1 MGATLKELSFA
12 FIISTAITAGAAS
25 TVVGV
30 LKVATIVPS
39 EVTGL
44 LSASGWYLIF
54 LAGLLAARVLSGVS
68 DGRKKSTWIPI
79 AFGATLAAGVVAL
92 FGWPGPTRQF
102 LLDQKDLIRSLAGA
116 VAILSTAAA
125 AVWRLRAYLRESA
138 ESARSAPYTTWSP
151 AIQVAE
157 RGVAIGGSADNTVIS
172 TGDGNIIAGT
182 VNVTAATERRDPAA
196 GDPAIAAGDLARARE
211 TYLGHLRDRYRYLD
225 MKGLGIADRV
235 PLRLPLR
242 QLFVP
247 LLARPELPA
256 GDTWDLEARMAGRQ
270 LSEQDAE
277 RLGRRLGE
285 PRKVLDLVR
294 QHPGLVILG
303 DPGSG
308 KTTFLKYL
316 ALTFAAGEGSSLG
329 LGERLPV
336 LVPLSGFANALA
348 AGEVRLDEFVRG
360 YVDSRGA
367 DPAVGELLDVELR
380 EGRALL
386 LLDGL
391 DEVREAALR
400 QTVVRAVA
408 DFFSFHRKAGNK
420 FVLTSRI
427 VGYREVRTVSEGL
440 AECTLVD
447 FGDEEISTFVGK
459 WTVALERQALGE
471 TEAAATEA
479 KREQQELV
487 AAIGRNPGVR
497 HLAANPLLLTI
508 LALMKRQGVSLP
520 ERRVALYE
528 QYVKTLLQSWNRA
541 RGLGRPPERDLD
553 VVETVRILA
562 PLALWMHEVDPGLGL
577 VKLPALEAELCRIYQ
592 ARRAEDPEVASRR
605 LLADAREWAG
615 LVLERGPGQ
624 WGFIHLTF
632 EEYLAAVAIA
642 LEAQGNPRAMLHRLA
657 PHLGDPAW
665 REVSL
670 LLVAYVGLVQQLD
683 AVAGGLVEAL
693 ARERPGPPGEAVVLA
708 GDAILEVGAT
718 GVGAGSRE
726 VVTAALVES
735 MQSTEVPNT
744 LRRRAGLALGRLG
757 WSPEDLDAFVA
768 VPAGP
773 FLFGEEKEERKI
785 AEPYWIGKYPVTNL
799 QYAHFVTDG
808 GYRRREFWSEAG
820 WAWRS
825 KEERDGPFS
834 WGEEDENPIFPRV
847 GVTFYE
853 ADAYCRWLAATSEGF
868 HFEGDPGPEGTA
880 RFTVRL
886 PTEEE
891 WERAA
896 RGAEGREYPWGAS
909 FDVGLA
915 NTKESGEEGKSGI
928 GATAV
933 CTFVQG
939 VSPVGAFDMSGNI
952 FEWTGTRQEDKYFK
966 WCGGCWYFTKDFARC
981 AARNRYGPDDFFFF
995 NVGFRVVLS
1004 LANSES

>member
-1 MGATLKELSFA
+1 M
-12 FIISTAITAGAAS
+12 
-25 TVVGV
+25 
-30 LKVATIVPS
+30 
-39 EVTGL
+39 
-44 LSASGWYLIF
+44 
-54 LAGLLAARVLSGVS
+54 
-68 DGRKKSTWIPI
+68 KKSTWIPI
-79 AFGATLAAGVVAL
+79 VFAVALAAAGFAL
-92 FGWPGPTRQF
+92 FWWPGMARQF
-102 LLDQKDLIRSLAGA
+102 FVDQKDWIRSLGSAIT
-116 VAILSTAAA
+116 ILSAAA
-125 AVWRLRAYLRESA
+125 ASVLGLRAYLRRREAAKGEMQEGDVPPRATEPAA
-138 ESARSAPYTTWSP
+138 EASPPASEPPANTTAPQLKAPVPAVPPAQAAPPAP
-151 AIQVAE
+151 AIRAE
-157 RGVAIGGSADNTVIS
+157 KRGVAIGGSTESTVIS
-172 TGDGNIIAGT
+172 TGDGNIFAGT
-182 VNVTAATERRDPAA
+182 LNVTAATTPGDPAA
-196 GDPAIAAGDLARARE
+196 GDPASAAEDLARARE

-225 MKGLGIADRV
+225 MKGLGVVDRV

-242 QLFVP
+242 ELFVP
-247 LLARPELPA
+247 LSARPEMPA
-256 GDTWDLEARMAGRQ
+256 GDTWDLEARMAGRR

-285 PRKVLDLVR
+285 PREVLELVR
-294 QHPGLVILG
+294 EHPGLVILG

-316 ALTFAAGEGSSLG
+316 ALTFAAGEGSALG

-348 AGEVRLDEFVRG
+348 AGEVRLDDFVRG

-367 DPAVGELLDVELR
+367 DPAVGELLDAELR
-380 EGRALL
+380 AGRALL
-386 LLDGL
+386 LLDAL

-408 DFFSFHRKAGNK
+408 DFFSFHRAAGNK

-447 FGDEEISTFVGK
+447 FGDDEIKAFVGK
-459 WTVALERQALGE
+459 WTAALERQALGD
-471 TEAAATEA
+471 TEAAADDAE
-479 KREQQELV
+479 REQQELL
-487 AAIGRNPGVR
+487 AAISRNPGVR

-520 ERRVALYE
+520 ERRVELYE

-577 VKLPALEAELCRIYQ
+577 VKLADLEAELRRIYQ
-592 ARRAEDPEVASRR
+592 ARGAADPEAAARR

-665 REVSL
+665 REVAL

-726 VVTAALVES
+726 VVTAALLET
-735 MQSTEVPNT
+735 MRSTKVPNA
-744 LRRRAGLALGRLG
+744 LRRRAGLALDRLG
-757 WSPEDLDAFVA
+757 WVPEDLDAFVA

-773 FLFGEEKEERKI
+773 FLFGDKKEKRTI
-785 AEPYWIGKYPVTNL
+785 AEPFWIGKYPVTNL
-799 QYAHFVTDG
+799 QYARFVADG
-808 GYRRREFWSEAG
+808 GYRRQELWSEDG
-820 WAWRS
+820 WAWRQG
-825 KEERDGPFS
+825 KKREGPWTPNEEFG
-834 WGEEDENPIFPRV
+834 NPIFPRV
-847 GVTFYE
+847 GVTLYE
-853 ADAYCRWLAATSEGF
+853 AEAYCRWLAATSESF
-868 HFEGDPGPEGTA
+868 RFEGDHMPPDAA
-880 RFTVRL
+880 RLAARL

-896 RGAEGREYPWGAS
+896 RGIDGRTYPWGET
-909 FDVGLA
+909 FDVTLA

-928 GATAV
+928 GTTAV
-933 CTFVQG
+933 CTFVHG
-939 VSPVGAFDMSGNI
+939 ASPVDALDMSGNVW
-952 FEWTGTRQEDKYFK
+952 EWIGTVRDNKYYLL
-966 WCGGCWYFTKDFARC
+966 CGGACYSNKRCARC
-981 AARNRYGPDDFFFF
+981 AARFWFVPDFFDDFA
-995 NVGFRVVLS
+995 GFRVVLS

>member
-1 MGATLKELSFA
+1 MT
-12 FIISTAITAGAAS
+12 
-25 TVVGV
+25 
-30 LKVATIVPS
+30 
-39 EVTGL
+39 
-44 LSASGWYLIF
+44 
-54 LAGLLAARVLSGVS
+54 
-68 DGRKKSTWIPI
+68 KSTWIPI
-79 AFGATLAAGVVAL
+79 VLALVLAAAGVAL
-92 FGWPGPTRQF
+92 FGWPGPARQF
-102 LLDQKDLIRSLAGA
+102 LVDHKDWIRTLAGA
-116 VAILSTAAA
+116 VAVLSAAGA
-125 AVWRLRAYLRESA
+125 AVWRLRAHLRRREAAA
-138 ESARSAPYTTWSP
+138 EAPVGEALPTLPSEPSAPEPSSAAREPPPEPPVPGAP
-151 AIQVAE
+151 ATPAARVEPAVQVAE
-157 RGVAIGGSADNTVIS
+157 RGVAIGGRSSSSVIA
-172 TGDGNIIAGT
+172 TGDGNVIAGT
-182 VNVTAATERRDPAA
+182 VNVSAGPSA
-196 GDPAIAAGDLARARE
+196 GDSTASAADLDRARE

-225 MKGLGIADRV
+225 MKGLGVADRV

-242 QLFVP
+242 RLFVP

-256 GDTWDLEARMAGRQ
+256 GDTWDLEARMAGRR
-270 LSEQDAE
+270 LSEKDAE

-285 PRKVLDLVR
+285 PRKVLELVR
-294 QHPGLVILG
+294 EHPGLVILG

-316 ALTFAAGEGSSLG
+316 ALSFAAGEGLGLG

-348 AGEVRLDEFVRG
+348 AGEVRLDDFVRG
-360 YVDSRGA
+360 WVDSRGA
-367 DPAVGELLDVELR
+367 DPALGQLLDAELR
-380 EGRALL
+380 AGRALL

-408 DFFSFHRKAGNK
+408 DFFSFHRVAGNK

-427 VGYREVRTVSEGL
+427 VGYREVRTLSEGL

-447 FGDEEISTFVGK
+447 FGDDEISAFVGK
-459 WTVALERQALGE
+459 WTAALERQALGD
-471 TEAAATEA
+471 TGAAAADAE
-479 KREQQELV
+479 REQEELL

-520 ERRVALYE
+520 ERRVELYE
-528 QYVKTLLQSWNRA
+528 QYVRTLLQSWNRA

-577 VKLPALEAELCRIYQ
+577 VKLADLETELRRIYH
-592 ARRAEDPEVASRR
+592 ARGAADPEAAARL

-632 EEYLAAVAIA
+632 EEYLAAVGIA

-665 REVSL
+665 REVGL
-670 LLVAYVGLVQQLD
+670 LLIAYVGLVQQLD

-718 GVGAGSRE
+718 GVGAGSRQ
-726 VVTAALVES
+726 VVTAALVET
-735 MQSTEVPNT
+735 MQSTEVPNA

-757 WSPEDLDAFVA
+757 WVPEDLDAFVA

-773 FLFGEEKEERKI
+773 FLFGDKKKQREI
-785 AEPYWIGKYPVTNL
+785 AQPFWIGKYPVTNL
-799 QYAHFVTDG
+799 QYARFVAAG
-808 GYRRREFWSEAG
+808 GYGRRELWTEEG

-825 KEERDGPFS
+825 KEEREGPYD
-834 WGEEDENPIFPRV
+834 WGEDYENPVFPRT
-847 GVTFYE
+847 GVTLYE
-853 ADAYCRWLAATSEGF
+853 AEAYCRWLAANSEGF
-868 HFEGDPGPEGTA
+868 RFDGDVKPEGA
-880 RFTVRL
+880 DRLAARL

-896 RGAEGREYPWGAS
+896 RGTDGREYPWEGA
-909 FDVGLA
+909 FDVALA
-915 NTKESGEEGKSGI
+915 NTEESGEKGKSGI
-928 GATAV
+928 GTTAV
-933 CTFVQG
+933 CTFVEG
-939 VSPVGAFDMSGNI
+939 ESPAGALDMSGNV
-952 FEWTGTRQEDKYFK
+952 FEWTGTQEKNISFL
-966 WCGGCWYFTKDFARC
+966 CGGGYFFNKGFARC
-981 AARNRYGPDDFFFF
+981 AARYGFDPVICDDL
-995 NVGFRVVLS
+995 VGFRVLLS